1 MPVVPTT
8 PTPPA
13 GQPDPSPDRFPRL
26 AAASPSLPDA
36 RPETPP
42 ARGGWVRVSTKSP
55 CPVCGKPDWC
65 GVAADGSAAACMRVE
80 AGSVRRLRNGA
91 WLHRFNDNSD
101 DPRRPSGG
109 GAALPRPPASPPA
122 DAVAD
127 SAKLNRL
134 MDRYHRAITPRQ
146 REQLAA
152 SLGLSSPRSLVDLG
166 VGWSSYHPGYASPC
180 RDHLGRLVG
189 IQIRGTDVTKRLVR
203 GSRQGL
209 FLPWD
214 LRTMSRSVP
223 LVVCEGASDTA
234 CCLDLAYQQ
243 LRGLFLS
250 DLPWRPVGRPNWA
263 CGGGLLERLIL
274 DLHPDRHVDVV
285 VIADNESA
293 GDGRRG
299 ARELV
304 EQLRS
309 CVHRIQLLVPEA
321 KDLRERVSNGLTAAD
336 FAAAIGR

>member
-1 MPVVPTT
+1 MSAA

-13 GQPDPSPDRFPRL
+13 GPSEPNYDDAGFPRL
-26 AAASPSLPDA
+26 AAASIPDT
-36 RPETPP
+36 RPETPTS
-42 ARGGWVRVSTKSP
+42 RGGGWIRVSSKLR
-55 CPVCGKPDWC
+55 CPVCGKHDWC

-80 AGSVRRLRNGA
+80 VGSVRRLKNGA
-91 WLHRFNDNSD
+91 WLHRFGTNDR

-109 GAALPRPPASPPA
+109 GTALPLPPTSPPA

-127 SAKLNRL
+127 AAKLNRL
-134 MDRYHRAITPRQ
+134 MDRYRRAVTPAQ
-146 REQLAA
+146 RGKLAA
-152 SLGLSSPRSLVDLG
+152 QLGLSSPQPLVDLG
-166 VGWSSYHPGYASPC
+166 VGWSSYHPGYAFPC
-180 RDHLGRLVG
+180 RDPLSRLVG
-189 IQIRGTDVTKRLVR
+189 IQIRGEDGTKRLVR

-214 LRTMSRSVP
+214 LRTMSSSTP
-223 LVVCEGASDTA
+223 LVICEGASDTA

-263 CGGGLLERLIL
+263 CGGDLLEQLVL
-274 DLHPDRHVDVV
+274 DLHPDRHVDVI
-285 VIADNESA
+285 VIADNEAA

-309 CVHRIQLLVPEA
+309 CVRRIDLLVPEA
-321 KDLRERVSNGLTAAD
+321 KDLRERVRDGLTAAV
-336 FAAAIGR
+336 FSRAIRG